1 MGLEGGLGGELGLW
15 IALALVPLLIG
26 TCTAFAKIS
35 VVLGALRAGLG
46 AEQLLPYGI
55 VVSLAVV
62 LTAVVMGPVGTEVY
76 DGIVELGGPD
86 ALRGA
91 GPERWVLALEPL
103 ADFLARNASASEL
116 DFFAELQGRST
127 ADPFVLIPA
136 FLITE
141 LGEALLLAVLVLVP
155 FVLVDLIAAQVV
167 TLAGLASAPQPL
179 LTLPLK
185 VLLFLAAGGWDA
197 IVSGLV
203 EGYV

>member
-15 IALALVPLLIG
+15 IALALIPLLIG
-26 TCTAFAKIS
+26 ACTAFAKIS

-62 LTAVVMGPVGTEVY
+62 LTAVVMGPVGIEVY
-76 DGIVELGGPD
+76 DAVVDLGGLE
-86 ALRGA
+86 ALSAA

-103 ADFLARNASASEL
+103 GDFLTRNASDAEL
-116 DFFAELQGRST
+116 DFFADLQGRP
-127 ADPFVLIPA
+127 AGDPFVLVPA
-136 FLITE
+136 FLVTE

-167 TLAGLASAPQPL
+167 TLAGLASTPQPL
-179 LTLPLK
+179 MTLPIK

-197 IVSGLV
+197 IVTGLV